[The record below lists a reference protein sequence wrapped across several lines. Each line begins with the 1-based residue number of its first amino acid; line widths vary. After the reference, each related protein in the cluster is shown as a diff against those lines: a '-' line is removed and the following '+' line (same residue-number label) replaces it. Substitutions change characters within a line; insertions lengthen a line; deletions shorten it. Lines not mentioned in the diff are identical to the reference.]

1 MENSLLLESFIRKL
15 DAKYRVLSGDTISTF
30 RTQAHEEAS
39 QVREATSKSSQV
51 FEGLIASHGCW
62 SADCPAFD

>member
-39 QVREATSKSSQV
+39 QVRGGS
-51 FEGLIASHGCW
+51 FN
-62 SADCPAFD
+62 